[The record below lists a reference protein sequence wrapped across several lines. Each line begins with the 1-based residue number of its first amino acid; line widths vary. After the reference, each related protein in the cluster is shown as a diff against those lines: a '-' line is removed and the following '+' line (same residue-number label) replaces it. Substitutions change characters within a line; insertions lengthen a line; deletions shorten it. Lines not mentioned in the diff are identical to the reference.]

1 MNLEVGP
8 SSVHP
13 SDETA
18 AWADALIAAWRETL
32 KQRTQ
37 LSCAQ
42 IPVP

>member
-1 MNLEVGP
+1 MNLEVGL

-13 SDETA
+13 SDETI
-18 AWADALIAAWRETL
+18 AWADALIAALRETL